1 MSTKEIWADAIRQ
14 VREINLRINEFGVS
28 EYQRLKLI
36 DLLTLELEN
45 REAMLSIRGAVQP
58 FINNHEELYALE
70 KDNAKQRYFDTL
82 ERDQAVDD

>member
-1 MSTKEIWADAIRQ
+1 MSTNEIWVDSIRQ

-45 REAMLSIRGAVQP
+45 REAMLSIKEAVQP

-70 KDNAKQRYFDTL
+70 KDNANQRYFDTL
-82 ERDQAVDD
+82 ERDQATDD